1 MKSAI
6 QCAFLAVARDAVIKT
21 TAAGQDYL
29 AVTVTPLKEDGERIW
44 VSAFHNYDE
53 LVGHIKPEQVLYV
66 EGTMKLVR
74 WDRAGTPQSALRVT
88 AERIEIMFDLDA
100 RPKPRAKPAAKAAP
114 QETSAPVQQPG
125 LALSSSAERQ
135 KELKSPAG
143 LYQAPAAM
151 DTGKK
156 YDRPFDDPLPF

>member
-6 QCAFLAVARDAVIKT
+6 QCAFLSVARDAVIKT
-21 TAAGQDYL
+21 TAAGQEYL
-29 AVTVTPLKEDGERIW
+29 AVTVTPLKEEGERIW

-53 LVGHIKPEQVLYV
+53 LIDQIKPEQVLYV

-100 RPKPRAKPAAKAAP
+100 RPKPRAKPAAKAAALA
-114 QETSAPVQQPG
+114 EMAPAAQP
-125 LALSSSAERQ
+125 ALLLPGAGEDE
-135 KELKSPAG
+135 KKLKSATG
-143 LYQAPAAM
+143 LYQAPAAV
-151 DTGKK
+151 DTGKR
-156 YDRPFDDPLPF
+156 YDRPFADPLPF